1 AWEPMA
7 VFSVPVVRLKSASSP
22 SAVLPPRYPPSGGG
36 RTARPGGES
45 AKQTSV
51 RDTSRKTRHRHERLT
66 KFRSAMVLTLSGSF
80 RAYILNFLSSPGDYS
95 WFSSLEKS
103 EGTTGRKDPGARF
116 NLPKI
121 NKL

>member
-1 AWEPMA
+1 MA

-66 KFRSAMVLTLSGSF
+66 KFRSATVLTLSRSF
-80 RAYILNFLSSPGDYS
+80 RAYILIFFLFPVITRGSPA
-95 WFSSLEKS
+95 LKRAREL
-103 EGTTGRKDPGARF
+103 PGGKVSCAQF